1 MIRSA
6 MFATTLVA
14 LLLAGCT
21 GARRAPYGPVP
32 SVENPPATSLV
43 RVQSVAHWDA
53 LAARL
58 VDGIRPGLHTECY
71 PDRCRMPLRV
81 DVPADTPFATALR
94 TTLRTRLA
102 ATGDLVDTAGASQ
115 ALPVRVDIQALR
127 FGLGRRTPWRPE
139 SSRDDFAD
147 EVRHEGG
154 RTPRLEIVV
163 TATVERAGRIV
174 ARAQQIVYA
183 REEDAALYEQR
194 PGSLAD
200 TLRVHEQRR
209 LKGEAGRLSDDLSG
223 TAWND

>member
-1 MIRSA
+1 MIRVPIL
-6 MFATTLVA
+6 ATAVAALV
-14 LLLAGCT
+14 LAGCT

-32 SVENPPATSLV
+32 AVENPPATALV

-58 VDGIRPGLHTECY
+58 VEGLRPGLHTECY

-94 TTLRTRLA
+94 TMLRSRFA
-102 ATGDLVDTAGASQ
+102 ATGDLVDTAAASR
-115 ALPVRVDIQALR
+115 ALPVRIDIQTLR

-139 SSRDDFAD
+139 ASRDDFAD
-147 EVRHEGG
+147 EVRYEGG
-154 RTPRLEIVV
+154 RTPRLEVVV
-163 TATVERAGRIV
+163 TATVERAGRIA

-194 PGSLAD
+194 AGSLVD

-209 LKGEAGRLSDDLSG
+209 LSGDAGRLSDDLSG